1 MLGAKNKLQIKIRKM
16 LPKDLSYVLEIEKLS
31 FKTPWSEGMFR
42 NELKS
47 PISFQYVAV
56 EERLDS
62 EKILGYIVFWLV
74 ADEIHLN
81 NIAVRHDLQG
91 LGIGSVLMES
101 MFNTGRELGA
111 SSVTLEVRFSN
122 TAALA
127 LYKRFGFKKY
137 GVRPRYYSD
146 TNEDALIM
154 WAEINNRPT
163 K

>member
-1 MLGAKNKLQIKIRKM
+1 M

-56 EERLDS
+56 EDYLDS
-62 EKILGYIVFWLV
+62 EEKIFGYIVFWLV

-81 NIAVRHDLQG
+81 NIAVSPDLQG

-101 MFNTGRELGA
+101 MFSTGRELGA

-154 WAEINNRPT
+154 WAEINNRPIT
-163 K
+163 